1 MHLTDLKSHTAV
13 TGLLEETG
21 QKLNRKSSTEAE
33 LVALNDSTSQIV
45 WTRNFLEEQGYKM
58 EPATVY
64 QDNIVLNRG
73 ITLTWRSPEVE

>member
-45 WTRNFLEEQGYKM
+45 WTSNFLEEQEYKM